1 MVVKKRDLFLVLQV
15 VLGALVVPLRHLFL
29 EYPGF
34 LWGQVDPVVQMNL
47 AVRELQMDLWVPGHP
62 ECLELQLLL
71 VDLQDPSP
79 LVDPKMVDITNKLIL

>member
-15 VLGALVVPLRHLFL
+15 VLQALVVLLRHLFL

-47 AVRELQMDLWVPGHP
+47 AVRELQMDLWVPGHL
-62 ECLELQLLL
+62 ERLELQALL

-79 LVDPKMVDITNKLIL
+79 LVDPKTVDITNKLIL